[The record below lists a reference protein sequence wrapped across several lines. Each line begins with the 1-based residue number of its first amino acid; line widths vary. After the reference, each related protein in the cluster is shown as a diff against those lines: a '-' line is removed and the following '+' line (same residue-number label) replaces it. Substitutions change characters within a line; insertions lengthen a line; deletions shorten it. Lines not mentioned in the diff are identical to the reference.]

1 MLVIELLADPDSDAK
16 EGDGFAVA
24 DDDGDDMEEKVATG
38 VEVGI

>member
-1 MLVIELLADPDSDAK
+1 MDVLVDADSDAR